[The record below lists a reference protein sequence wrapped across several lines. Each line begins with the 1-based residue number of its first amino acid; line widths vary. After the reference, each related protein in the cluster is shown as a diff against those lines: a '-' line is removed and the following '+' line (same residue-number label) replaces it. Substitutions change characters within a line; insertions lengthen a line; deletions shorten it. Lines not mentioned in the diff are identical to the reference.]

1 MSGPPAPRRALLYA
15 GIGLLAAGLF
25 AALLLTPG
33 GEGGPRIGAAAP
45 DFRLMDLSGSPV
57 RLSESRGKVV
67 LIDFWATWCA
77 ACVEALPEMVELHE
91 KFRGRDFLIL
101 AVSMD
106 EGSPG
111 TVAAFAAE
119 RRLPYRVLFA
129 DAAVADDY
137 RVSGLPAQY
146 LVDQDGVIAHTYLS
160 DTDFDDL
167 ADDIAALLE
176 RRKP

>member
-1 MSGPPAPRRALLYA
+1 MSVPRPPRRALLYA
-15 GIGLLAAGLF
+15 GIGLLAVGLF

-33 GEGGPRIGAAAP
+33 GEGGPRIGARAP

-57 RLSESRGKVV
+57 RLSEFRGQVV

-77 ACVEALPEMVELHE
+77 ACVEALPEMTGLHE
-91 KFRGRDFLIL
+91 QFRGRDFVIL

-106 EGSPG
+106 EGSPES
-111 TVAAFAAE
+111 VASFAAE

-146 LVDQDGVIAHTYLS
+146 LIDRDGVIADSYLS
-160 DTDFDDL
+160 DTDFTEL
-167 ADDIAALLE
+167 AGDIAALLE
-176 RRKP
+176 RRTP

>member
-1 MSGPPAPRRALLYA
+1 MTAPHAPRRGLLYA

-33 GEGGPRIGAAAP
+33 GNGGPRIGAAAP
-45 DFRLMDLSGSPV
+45 DFRLMDLSGNPV
-57 RLSESRGKVV
+57 RLSEQRGQAV

-77 ACVEALPEMVELHE
+77 TCVESLPEMAELHE

-106 EGSPG
+106 EGSPES
-111 TVAAFAAE
+111 VASFAAE
-119 RRLPYRVLFA
+119 RRLPYRILFA

-146 LVDQDGVIAHTYLS
+146 LVDRDGIITQSYLS
-160 DTDFDDL
+160 DTDFAKL
-167 ADDIAALLE
+167 SEDIAALLD
-176 RRKP
+176 RRTP